1 MKKSKYAVSE
11 KTKAL
16 ILEKALQL
24 FRSRGF
30 ETTTMR
36 DIAKSADVATGAAY
50 YYFPSKEALVA
61 AYYEQVQ
68 QRHEAGVRESLD
80 CAADLR
86 QRLGLA
92 IHSKLDILKDDR
104 KFLGALFRY
113 TGEPDHP
120 LSIFG
125 KGAESQREHSISIFN
140 EVLHDAEV
148 SDELRKTL
156 PWAVWMMH
164 LGIILFFIHDNS
176 PVQKRTRALVD
187 GLLDLL
193 EQVLKL
199 ASSPLVRPFLK
210 PFQSKLVGILQ
221 QAGWSTES

>member
-1 MKKSKYAVSE
+1 MKSTKYAVSD

-16 ILEKALQL
+16 ILEKALHL

-30 ETTTMR
+30 EPTTMR
-36 DIAKSADVATGAAY
+36 DIARSAGVATGAAY

-120 LSIFG
+120 LSVFG
-125 KGAESQREHSISIFN
+125 KGTQSQREHSILIFE
-140 EVLHDAEV
+140 EVLYDVEV
-148 SDELRKTL
+148 SDELRKIL

-176 PVQKRTRALVD
+176 PEQKRTRALAD

-193 EQVLKL
+193 TQVLKL
-199 ASSPLVRPFLK
+199 ASSPLVRPFLQ
-210 PFQSKLVGILQ
+210 PFQSKLTGILQ
-221 QAGWSTES
+221 EAGWNAES